1 MLRGRSM
8 NWSASEAGSVE
19 SRHEEE
25 WRGLG
30 CYRGLRPFKLIT
42 DDQGGYDVIDIAARD
57 RLGKVV
63 SGTTRRTGQS
73 GKFQTTAFLIDLESA
88 TAPAAKVIKWNEE
101 TLTDARYT
109 TAMEAADAL
118 WSFALPWK
126 SRSWRAMRRLV
137 LGYDWALRFV
147 EVFARLVLIGVVL
160 VFAASLAWFLWEVRE
175 VVHDIILQWLEAVRD
190 RGPGSPVENG
200 GALDVIPNF
209 ETPVLEDEAEI

>member
-1 MLRGRSM
+1 M
-8 NWSASEAGSVE
+8 NRSASEAGSVE

-30 CYRGLRPFKLIT
+30 CYRGLRPFKLVT
-42 DDQGGYDVIDIAARD
+42 DDQGGYDVIDIAAKD

-63 SGTTRRTGQS
+63 PGPTTRRAEQP
-73 GKFQTTAFLIDLESA
+73 GKFQVTAFLIDLESA
-88 TAPAAKVIKWNEE
+88 TAPAAKVLKWNKE

-109 TAMEAADAL
+109 TAIEAADAL

-147 EVFARLVLIGVVL
+147 EVFARLVLVGVAL
-160 VFAASLAWFLWEVRE
+160 VFAVSLAWFLWEVRE

-190 RGPGSPVENG
+190 RGSPS
-200 GALDVIPNF
+200 AR
-209 ETPVLEDEAEI
+209 A